1 MLEPSHNDE
10 LPVIPGKRY
19 FTIGEVSELCAVK
32 PHVLRYWETEF
43 PQLRPR
49 KGSNGTRQYR
59 ERDLA
64 LVDRIRVLRIEE
76 KLTLQAARKRL
87 VEDRSRTEP
96 VGQLGLALPE
106 PDKPERPE
114 LDRDRVVQELRE
126 VLDILRFGRRSW

>member
-1 MLEPSHNDE
+1 MQPGDATETKTWWSLQEVCASTGLE
-10 LPVIPGKRY
+10 
-19 FTIGEVSELCAVK
+19 

-59 ERDLA
+59 DKDLA
-64 LVDRIRVLRIEE
+64 LVERIRVLLLEE

-87 VEDRSRTEP
+87 VEDRNRILEP
-96 VGQLGLALPE
+96 EGQLGLMLPE
-106 PDKPERPE
+106 PEKADERD
-114 LDRDRVVQELRE
+114 LDREEMARELRE

>member
-1 MLEPSHNDE
+1 MQAAGDSAETKVWWTLQEVCESTGLE
-10 LPVIPGKRY
+10 
-19 FTIGEVSELCAVK
+19 

-49 KGSNGTRQYR
+49 KGSNGSRQYR
-59 ERDLA
+59 DRDLA
-64 LVDRIRVLRIEE
+64 LVERIRILLLEE

-87 VEDRSRTEP
+87 VEDRGRTEP

-106 PDKPERPE
+106 PESTGKPE
-114 LDRDRVVQELRE
+114 LDRDGVVQELRE